1 MQENPQV
8 RSLGKR
14 IAVSA
19 SIGLIV
25 AIGGSA
31 VEAVFYHHSFATFEA
46 ADDVVIGMF
55 AALVVFWYEQ
65 RQYRSTLNKI
75 RVIAAMNHHIRNALQ
90 AIMYAPYAN
99 QEKQIAL
106 IADSVNRIQWALR
119 EILPGENVED
129 ILVSSDAIT
138 GKPRA
143 STIAEEVRER
153 TEGRP

>member
-1 MQENPQV
+1 MNHMQANPQV

-19 SIGLIV
+19 TIGLV
-25 AIGGSA
+25 AAIGGSA

-46 ADDVVIGMF
+46 ADDVVIGLF

-65 RQYRSTLNKI
+65 RQYRNTLNKI

-90 AIMYAPYAN
+90 AITYAPYAD
-99 QEKQIAL
+99 QKRQIAL
-106 IADSVNRIQWALR
+106 IAESVNRIQWALR

-129 ILVSSDAIT
+129 IHLSSGVMT
-138 GKPRA
+138 GNSRA
-143 STIAEEVRER
+143 SNDR
-153 TEGRP
+153 

>member
-1 MQENPQV
+1 MNHMQANPQV

-19 SIGLIV
+19 SIGLV
-25 AIGGSA
+25 AAIGGST

-90 AIMYAPYAN
+90 AITYAPYAD
-99 QEKQIAL
+99 QKRQIAL
-106 IADSVNRIQWALR
+106 IGESVNRIQWALR

-129 ILVSSDAIT
+129 IRVPSSAMT
-138 GKPRA
+138 GKSPA
-143 STIAEEVRER
+143 SGDR
-153 TEGRP
+153 